1 MSNGINL
8 LEGFTEDYTVYR
20 DTVTT
25 RIDSSLNKIEEGS
38 QDIPL
43 DDIQAGEDQLA
54 GNNLVEGYV
63 KGQISRKIPGV
74 EKGGVVDYL
83 LKLPD
88 YADLAVYKSVG
99 YGDYDQMTEGLS
111 SLGNLAK
118 RSLMHYAGGPVDV
131 TNALLSL
138 LGFETSDKPF
148 LGSKHLGSMTDRMF
162 PGKQEEELPLELNLA
177 LDTIESGEED
187 FDTSGIVDMSADKS
201 YPGTHYNTYSGEW
214 LDIQEDGSFATVGMA
229 TEEEGR
235 DILDK
240 IEYERVE

>member
-1 MSNGINL
+1 MSKRNL
-8 LEGFTEDYTVYR
+8 LGSFSEDFSVYE

-25 RIDSSLNKIEEGS
+25 RIDTSLDKFGVNPQNIPINPTSVVDDGLEEGS
-38 QDIPL
+38 F
-43 DDIQAGEDQLA
+43 
-54 GNNLVEGYV
+54 VEGYV
-63 KGQISRKIPGV
+63 REQIGRKIPGV
-74 EKGGVVDYL
+74 EKGGVADYL

-88 YADLAVYKSVG
+88 YADLAGHKLVG
-99 YGDYDQMTEGLS
+99 YGDYDEETLSALGNFAKS
-111 SLGNLAK
+111 SL
-118 RSLMHYAGGPVDV
+118 SYYAGGPVDV